1 MDFDLT
7 ELAVE
12 DSENMIKLALTEGNL
27 TGENEVK
34 VNQGIAV
41 FKGLKI
47 EKKGE
52 YYIKASSED
61 RETVLSDVKVI
72 VKNLPLAWILI
83 DIHESVVSYFN
94 FTVNVQ
100 LFDKNNKT
108 IQDPCVLNIFAN
120 ISLFGN
126 SELLVLDGK
135 AQFGVYV
142 KQDGLFRLT
151 VFSNYSISASRV
163 FVASHPEVKMIV
175 RNTFVRA
182 N

>member
-1 MDFDLT
+1 MDFDLK
-7 ELAVE
+7 EIAVE
-12 DSENMIKLALTEGNL
+12 DNENIIKLALTEGKFS
-27 TGENEVK
+27 GVNEVK
-34 VNQGIAV
+34 ANKGIAL

-52 YYIKASSED
+52 YYIKASSQD
-61 RETVLSDVKVI
+61 RETVLSDVKII

-83 DIHESVVSYFN
+83 EIHENVVSFFN

-108 IQDPCVLNIFAN
+108 IEEPCVLNIFAN

-135 AQFGVYV
+135 AEFMVYV
-142 KQDGLFRLT
+142 KQDGFFKLT
-151 VFSNYSISASRV
+151 VFSNYSISNSR
-163 FVASHPEVKMIV
+163 FFFSSHPEVKMIV
-175 RNTFVRA
+175 RNTYVRT